1 MKIEI
6 TNEIREFVDLFA
18 DLYREQ
24 LADHNS
30 SGELSMF
37 KTKIKVQNN
46 HFLLQFEL
54 PKYWEYLEN
63 GTKPHFPPINEIESW
78 IRIKPIIPDSQN
90 GKIPTTKQ
98 LAFMIQSSI
107 ARTEE
112 EAIKKGKKIGGTKGY
127 HPLEKALNQPQA
139 SILVEQIKEELATQI
154 KQKIYDK
161 YFKTSK

>member
-1 MKIEI
+1 M
-6 TNEIREFVDLFA
+6 
-18 DLYREQ
+18 
-24 LADHNS
+24 
-30 SGELSMF
+30 
-37 KTKIKVQNN
+37 
-46 HFLLQFEL
+46 
-54 PKYWEYLEN
+54 EN
-63 GTKPHFPPINEIESW
+63 GTKPHFPPVNKIEEW
-78 IRIKPIIPDSQN
+78 IRIKPIIPDSRN
-90 GKIPTTKQ
+90 GKVPTTKQ

-112 EAIKKGKKIGGTKGY
+112 EAIKKGKKIGGTKAY

>member
-24 LADHNS
+24 LTDHNS
-30 SGELSMF
+30 SGKLSMF

-63 GTKPHFPPINEIESW
+63 GTKPHFPPVNKIEEW
-78 IRIKPIIPDSQN
+78 IRIKPIIPDSRN
-90 GKIPTTKQ
+90 GKVPTTKQ
-98 LAFMIQSSI
+98 LAFMIARSI
-107 ARTEE
+107 SQ
-112 EAIKKGKKIGGTKGY
+112 KGTKGY

-154 KQKIYDK
+154 KQKLYDK